1 MNPAV
6 VWLGMG
12 AVGMYGYATGRI
24 SDFVDNLSKNRRND
38 SSKSAT
44 AQTFSEPPRPTI
56 IVQPSNPKTN
66 SYLLPLGVAGFIGLG
81 GYYYLIHNNGTKKVI
96 GKVEETAEETQ
107 DLVVQSDENN
117 AKRFEVLDAKNE
129 QRAQNLEL
137 EIRSETK
144 AGFTVLSEQIECLT
158 QVAIQTLSAIAVGNS
173 NQDQSEQDMSNELL
187 LGYCD
192 TAQQTAETILSD
204 QHLLKTKEN
213 NLKDI
218 KAEIQLRNNV
228 ILSGTHKTPGGPH
241 DYDGGNPFDIKR
253 RQSAKVTNVSAESYK
268 DHDNERNGAS
278 HAGPNMLS
286 SVLNKVEALKVAQY
300 AWDNRE
306 YVAVS
311 SGVVAAF
318 YVANKTMDYLSV
330 SSSTGSRNTYSEISG
345 RN

>member
-1 MNPAV
+1 MNPALL
-6 VWLGMG
+6 WAGMG

-24 SDFVDNLSKNRRND
+24 SDFVDNFGKNRKND
-38 SSKSAT
+38 T
-44 AQTFSEPPRPTI
+44 AQSAAAQRFVEPQRPTI
-56 IVQPSNPKTN
+56 IVQPSNAKTN

-117 AKRFEVLDAKNE
+117 AKRFEVLDNKNE

-137 EIRSETK
+137 EIRSETR

-158 QVAIQTLSAIAVGNS
+158 QVAIQTLSAIAGNGNQS
-173 NQDQSEQDMSNELL
+173 NNEQDMSNEML

-192 TAQQTAETILSD
+192 KAQETAETILSD
-204 QHLLKTKEN
+204 EFMLKTKEN

-228 ILSGTHKTPGGPH
+228 ILNNNHKTPGGPN
-241 DYDGGNPFDIKR
+241 DYGSGNPFDIKR
-253 RQSAKVTNVSAESYK
+253 NQSTKITNVSAKSYK
-268 DHDNERNGAS
+268 DHEIDDEEASNGNS
-278 HAGPNMLS
+278 VLFS
-286 SVLNKVEALKVAQY
+286 SVMSKVQALKMAQY

-311 SGVVAAF
+311 SGVVMAF
-318 YVANKTMDYLSV
+318 YVANKTMDYLSAP
-330 SSSTGSRNTYSEISG
+330 SPRTYSEIS

>member
-6 VWLGMG
+6 VWMGMG
-12 AVGMYGYATGRI
+12 AVGMYGYATGRL
-24 SDFVDNLSKNRRND
+24 SDFVDNFGKNRKNE
-38 SSKSAT
+38 SSQSARP
-44 AQTFSEPPRPTI
+44 QTYSEPPRPTI
-56 IVQPSNPKTN
+56 IVQPSNSRTN

-81 GYYYLIHNNGTKKVI
+81 GYYYYIHNNGTKQVI

-117 AKRFEVLDAKNE
+117 AKRFEVLDTKNE

-137 EIRSETK
+137 EIRSETR

-158 QVAIQTLSAIAVGNS
+158 QVAVQTLSAIALGNGGQS
-173 NQDQSEQDMSNELL
+173 NNEQDMSNEML

-204 QHLLKTKEN
+204 QHMLKTKGN

-228 ILSGTHKTPGGPH
+228 ILNNNHKTPGGPD
-241 DYDGGNPFDIKR
+241 DYNGGNPFDIKR
-253 RQSAKVTNVSAESYK
+253 RQSATTTNVSAKSYK
-268 DHDNERNGAS
+268 DHQNDDDGS
-278 HAGPNMLS
+278 HEGSNMFS
-286 SVLNKVEALKVAQY
+286 SVMNKVETLKMAQY
-300 AWDNRE
+300 AWDNRQ

-311 SGVVAAF
+311 SGVVMAF
-318 YVANKTMDYLSV
+318 YVANKTMDYLSAPPPA
-330 SSSTGSRNTYSEISG
+330 TYSEISG

>member
-24 SDFVDNLSKNRRND
+24 SDFVDNFGKNNRND
-38 SSKSAT
+38 SSRSAKP
-44 AQTFSEPPRPTI
+44 QSFSEAPRPTI
-56 IVQPSNPKTN
+56 IVQPSNSRTN

-158 QVAIQTLSAIAVGNS
+158 QVAVQTLSAIALGNS
-173 NQDQSEQDMSNELL
+173 NHDQNGQDMSNEML

-204 QHLLKTKEN
+204 QHMLKTKES

-228 ILSGTHKTPGGPH
+228 ILSGNHKTPGGPA
-241 DYDGGNPFDIKR
+241 DYDGGNPFDFKR

-268 DHDNERNGAS
+268 DHQSEQDGAS
-278 HAGPNMLS
+278 NAFS
-286 SVLNKVEALKVAQY
+286 SVLSKVEALKMAQY

-318 YVANKTMDYLSV
+318 YVANKTMDYLSA
-330 SSSTGSRNTYSEISG
+330 SSSTGSPNAYSEISG